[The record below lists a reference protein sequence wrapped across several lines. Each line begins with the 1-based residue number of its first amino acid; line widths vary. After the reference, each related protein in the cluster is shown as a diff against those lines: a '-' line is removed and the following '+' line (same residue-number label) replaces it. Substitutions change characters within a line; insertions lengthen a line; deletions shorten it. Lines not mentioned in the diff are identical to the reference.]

1 MHMRAS
7 PCSSAARL
15 FTAAFVSG
23 ALALGCAPSPRNV
36 PCSND
41 AQCEQANP
49 AFRYCLQSRCVE
61 CVNTS
66 ACGAGKTCDDGEC
79 KLAR

>member
-1 MHMRAS
+1 MRAS
-7 PCSSAARL
+7 FRSSFSL
-15 FTAAFVSG
+15 LSTAALVLG
-23 ALALGCAPSPRNV
+23 ALALGCAPSPRDV

-49 AFRYCLQSRCVE
+49 AFKYCLQSRCVE
-61 CVNTS
+61 CVTAS
-66 ACGAGKTCDDGEC
+66 ACGEGKTCDDGEC